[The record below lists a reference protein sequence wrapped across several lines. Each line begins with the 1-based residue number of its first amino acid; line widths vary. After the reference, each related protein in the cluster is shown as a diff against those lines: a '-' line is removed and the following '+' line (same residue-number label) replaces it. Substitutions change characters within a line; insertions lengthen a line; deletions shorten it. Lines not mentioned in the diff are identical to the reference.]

1 MEQMAS
7 LGGVS
12 KPVLYSE
19 FGGRNGVAEH
29 LASELGE
36 RIERDV
42 AAALAGDGEPGHEI
56 ALRVLI
62 DALFDLVSE
71 EPEIYA
77 FMIRALR
84 SSGSGLLDN
93 ALVASISQRVGLLW
107 RVVGLQLDA
116 DVRRVSTHAVLG
128 LVFATLDS
136 WQMTHRPP
144 RPQVVDVL
152 SSVMIRT
159 IDLVVAGEVQLD
171 ARAGQSRPSR
181 EVDV

>member
-1 MEQMAS
+1 MDQMATMAS
-7 LGGVS
+7 VS
-12 KPVLYSE
+12 KPVLYAE

-36 RIERDV
+36 RIEREV
-42 AAALAGDGEPGHEI
+42 VTALNGNGGPDREA

-62 DALFDLVSE
+62 NALFDLVSE

-84 SSGSGLLDN
+84 SSGGGLLDN
-93 ALVASISQRVGLLW
+93 ALVAAMSQRVSLLW
-107 RVVGLQLDA
+107 QGVGIQLDEDA
-116 DVRRVSTHAVLG
+116 ERVSTHAVLG

-144 RPQVVDVL
+144 RPQVVDAL
-152 SSVMIRT
+152 SAVMLRT
-159 IDLVVAGEVQLD
+159 IDLVVAGEVRLTL
-171 ARAGQSRPSR
+171 
-181 EVDV
+181 